1 MGLAD
6 KKFLMP
12 FSENFEAGRWIY
24 YLTGVDLF
32 ELPGM
37 GDFTAGTEPV
47 LLTLPRSRGPEARIG
62 ALICYEDIIAAYTRE
77 VAAKLPNLLINMTN
91 DAWFGKTSEPALHFA
106 LARFRAIELRTTL
119 IRSTN
124 TGISGRVDPVGRLLE
139 QTSLDGA
146 ETLLL
151 DVPLMTARKTL
162 FVLAGE
168 WPAALCAVLIAWL
181 LVAARR
187 RASPS

>member
-1 MGLAD
+1 
-6 KKFLMP
+6 MP
-12 FSENFEAGRWIY
+12 PAPSRSSSRCHAPLGQLPASAPSSVTKTSSPPR
-24 YLTGVDLF
+24 
-32 ELPGM
+32 EL
-37 GDFTAGTEPV
+37 
-47 LLTLPRSRGPEARIG
+47 
-62 ALICYEDIIAAYTRE
+62 
-77 VAAKLPNLLINMTN
+77 AAKQPNLLINITN

-168 WPAALCAVLIAWL
+168 WPAAVAAMLIAWL

-187 RASPS
+187 RASRS